1 MEDYVEGPGTPFLDS
16 EEMFCRWVMMMMI
29 VIMMMMVMIVIMM
42 MMLVIMMMI
51 MFCRKR
57 AWEEEAGA
65 GRGRPGEVL
74 VVDGKRAVDKLGVCN
89 LSSNLCNLSSSYVHS
104 PDWTKS
110 IHV

>member
-1 MEDYVEGPGTPFLDS
+1 MEDYVDGPDTPFLDS

-29 VIMMMMVMIVIMM
+29 VIMMIMI
-42 MMLVIMMMI
+42 VIMMMI

-65 GRGRPGEVL
+65 GRGRPVEVL

-89 LSSNLCNLSSSYVHS
+89 LSSSYVHS

>member
-29 VIMMMMVMIVIMM
+29 VIMMM
-42 MMLVIMMMI
+42 I

-65 GRGRPGEVL
+65 GQGRPGEVL

-89 LSSNLCNLSSSYVHS
+89 LSSSYVHS

>member
-1 MEDYVEGPGTPFLDS
+1 MEDYIEGPGTPFLDS
-16 EEMFCRWVMMMMI
+16 EE
-29 VIMMMMVMIVIMM
+29 
-42 MMLVIMMMI
+42 

>member
-1 MEDYVEGPGTPFLDS
+1 MEDYVGGPGSPYLDS

-29 VIMMMMVMIVIMM
+29 VIMMM
-42 MMLVIMMMI
+42 I

-65 GRGRPGEVL
+65 GQGRPGEVL

-89 LSSNLCNLSSSYVHS
+89 LSSSYVHS